1 MMAARTAWDPVSF
14 LVAAEAPEGIPGD
27 ALPFRQTPDG
37 GSPSLCSEGH
47 KQTAGCFPTGHFSG
61 DSRAQRPLGREAFPA
76 GDLCAAEHGEPIAVV
91 WPIS

>member
-14 LVAAEAPEGIPGD
+14 LVAAEALEGIPGD

-61 DSRAQRPLGREAFPA
+61 DSRAQRPVAVRHSPLGSLAPRSME
-76 GDLCAAEHGEPIAVV
+76 
-91 WPIS
+91 SR